1 MADGSPKTA
10 PRLDLRL
17 AFDSLYHQ
25 HAPMVRRALRQ
36 LGVPAAN
43 LDDAVQDVFVV
54 LHRRIDDY
62 EHGRSLTNW
71 VWGIARGVASG
82 YRRGER
88 RRRRLHAE
96 LPSPELHTP
105 ADRGLARH
113 QAGVILHEFLGSL
126 DADKCAVF
134 MLAEVEGHT
143 GAEIAAKLDVNINTV
158 YARLRAARRHFA
170 TAMERHR
177 APSARPLFAAWL
189 PWSMGLGKPALVA
202 TAVAA
207 VIVVPPLVSS
217 EPEPEV
223 APPVET
229 VAVATTPELDTQVI
243 PVVPRARV
251 HRQRPAPVE
260 EELDDLEFIE
270 DIEVEPVRSRVHAR
284 AMPSAVTPPAVE
296 VAAEPEAEV
305 FEVVAPPLAAP
316 WVSRIE
322 VQPRVRHPELLSLR
336 TNFIDDFLALVS
348 RS

>member
-10 PRLDLRL
+10 PRIDLRL

-25 HAPMVRRALRQ
+25 HAPMVRGALRQ
-36 LGVPAAN
+36 LGVPASN

-96 LPSPELHTP
+96 LPSPELDTP

-113 QAGVILHEFLGSL
+113 QAGVILDEFLGSL

-134 MLAEVEGHT
+134 MLADVEGHT

-158 YARLRAARRHFA
+158 YARLRAARRHFSV
-170 TAMERHR
+170 AMERHR
-177 APSARPLFAAWL
+177 TPSARPLFAAWL
-189 PWSMGLGKPALVA
+189 PWSMGLGKPALVVS
-202 TAVAA
+202 AVAA
-207 VIVVPPLVSS
+207 LLVVHPVVSPP
-217 EPEPEV
+217 PEPV
-223 APPVET
+223 TPPAET
-229 VAVATTPELDTQVI
+229 VAVAAVPQLETQVI
-243 PVVPRARV
+243 PAVKRTRAR
-251 HRQRPAPVE
+251 RPAPALAPE
-260 EELDDLEFIE
+260 PELDD
-270 DIEVEPVRSRVHAR
+270 DIEVEFVTAEPIRRRGHAR
-284 AMPSAVTPPAVE
+284 STAVATPPAVE

-305 FEVVAPPLAAP
+305 FEVVSPPLAAP
-316 WVSRIE
+316 WVSRIQ
-322 VQPRVRHPELLSLR
+322 VQPRVRHPELVTPR
-336 TNFIDDFLALVS
+336 TNFIEDFLALVS
-348 RS
+348 RT